1 MRTVAKYFMKW
12 QMNHTM
18 IPANPEE
25 RGKLWISMLEMVRAE
40 MKSGALVDWGVY
52 TDSSAGYTLAE
63 TDEKSLHAMVL
74 KWIPYVVF
82 NSKPVLTVDQ
92 CIANIKQA
100 AAGVKR

>member
-1 MRTVAKYFMKW
+1 M
-12 QMNHTM
+12 
-18 IPANPEE
+18 ANESHDDPRES
-25 RGKLWISMLEMVRAE
+25 RRARE
-40 MKSGALVDWGVY
+40 TLDIDAGNGTGRDEIRCTGGLGVY
-52 TDSSAGYTLAE
+52 TDSSAGYALAE